1 MNKKHVQ
8 QRVFHHVLIRK
19 TERSLEL
26 YSTNLNGMP
35 WYHYNGQVINGR
47 HMVIDDHALNGYLT
61 FTLAEQRELY
71 EQLRQYAR
79 LLWTTFNPRPHDTTT
94 TTFNFMCDGEQGS
107 ILFTEESG
115 IRYKAPKQQ
124 KKLRGLCLFKGGKR
138 ESEAFLYAFEHYLLK
153 RENRFYTSRE
163 AVRYLAYRDMRE
175 RAKQQKKKE

>member
-1 MNKKHVQ
+1 MSKKHVQ

-19 TERSLEL
+19 TERSIEL
-26 YSTNLNGMP
+26 YRTNVNGLP
-35 WYHYNGQVINGR
+35 WYHYNGHLINGR
-47 HMVIDDHALNGYLT
+47 HMVIDDHALNGHLN

-71 EQLRQYAR
+71 EQLLQYAR
-79 LLWTTFNPRPHDTTT
+79 TLWTTFNPRPHGRTTP
-94 TTFNFMCDGEQGS
+94 TFDFMYGDEQGS

-138 ESEAFLYAFEHYLLK
+138 DSEAFLYAFELYLLK

-175 RAKQQKKKE
+175 RAKRQTKKE